1 MPELSAYQPKGRTK
15 KKSHLKP
22 QRVGR
27 LLALPGTKQGH
38 HDVDLTPYLKDRK
51 ANPIQAIELR
61 YLDTGALTRR
71 CSSRYPEGNMDK
83 H

>member
-1 MPELSAYQPKGRTK
+1 
-15 KKSHLKP
+15 
-22 QRVGR
+22 
-27 LLALPGTKQGH
+27 
-38 HDVDLTPYLKDRK
+38 VDLTPYLKDRK